1 MKKVIVAFII
11 SSLLMGIRQA
21 GVAQSKVMD
30 QYIEEGLKNNLA
42 LTQKNL
48 SWKKSRVALKEA
60 KGLFMPQLSLEASYT
75 RAGGGRKLD
84 FPVGDLINPVYST
97 LNQLTGSDRFPT
109 IANVNE
115 QFLPNNFHETKLRF
129 IQPLFN
135 SDIYFNRQIKREMV
149 AMQRNTEAVYRKELI
164 KEIKVAYFQYLQTQE
179 VLRIYEE
186 SRTLLK
192 EILRVNKKLVKRHKI
207 TKDAIYGAEY
217 QISQLDAQVAQTQQQ
232 AQASGAYFNFL
243 LNRDLA
249 ENIEVDASMAKKI
262 TAPTLEQMAGME
274 GKREELLQIQNGIN
288 ANNQSIKLNKFNAY
302 PKVNLVV
309 DAGYQGFG
317 YQFNEDQ
324 RFWLMQVSL
333 KWDLFKGFQNKAKI
347 QQSQIEQDILQTRLK
362 ETQKQFLLQQR
373 IARYA
378 VLSAYQTIRTNE
390 KAQRQINEQLK
401 ISRKRHTQGQIPYYE
416 LLQTQTNYTNNKIQL
431 AVAQYNFLIKQAEL
445 ERAVG
450 VAK

>member
-1 MKKVIVAFII
+1 MKKVIVAFVM
-11 SSLLMGIRQA
+11 SGLLVATQQVGM
-21 GVAQSKVMD
+21 AQSKVMER
-30 QYIEEGLKNNLA
+30 YIEEGLKNNLA
-42 LTQKNL
+42 LTQKKL
-48 SWKKSRVALKEA
+48 SWRKSRMALKEA
-60 KGLFMPQLSLEASYT
+60 KGLFMPQLSFEASYT
-75 RAGGGRKLD
+75 RAGGGRRID

-115 QFLPNNFHETKLRF
+115 QFLPDDFHETKLRF

-135 SDIYFNRQIKREMV
+135 PDIYFNRQIKREMV
-149 AMQRNTEAVYRKELI
+149 AVQRNTEAAYRKELT
-164 KEIKVAYFQYLQTQE
+164 KEIKVAYYQYLQTQE

-192 EILRVNKKLVKRHKI
+192 EILRVNQKLVKRQKI

-217 QISQLDAQVAQTQQQ
+217 QISKLDAQVAQTQQQ
-232 AQASGAYFNFL
+232 AQAAGAYFNFL

-249 ENIEVDASMAKKI
+249 ENIEVDATVAKKI
-262 TAPTLEQMAGME
+262 TAPTLEQIAGME

-288 ANNQSIKLNKFNAY
+288 ANNELIKLNKFNAY

-309 DAGYQGFG
+309 DAGFQGFG
-317 YQFNEDQ
+317 YQFNQEQ

-333 KWDLFKGFQNKAKI
+333 SWNLFKGFQNKAKI
-347 QQSQIEQDILQTRLK
+347 QQSQIERDILQTRLK
-362 ETQKQFLLQQR
+362 ETQKRFLLQQR

-378 VLSAYQTIRTNE
+378 VLSAYQTITTNE

-401 ISRKRHTQGQIPYYE
+401 ISRKRHMQGQIPYYE

-431 AVAQYNFLIKQAEL
+431 AIAQYNFLMKKAEL

-450 VAK
+450 YNK

>member
-1 MKKVIVAFII
+1 MKKIVAAFIM
-11 SSLLMGIRQA
+11 SSLLISIQQISW
-21 GVAQSKVMD
+21 AQSKVMEK
-30 QYIEEGLKNNLA
+30 YIEEGLKNNLA

-48 SWKKSRVALKEA
+48 SWRKSQMALKEA
-60 KGLFMPQLSLEASYT
+60 RGLFMPQVSFEASYT
-75 RAGGGRKLD
+75 RARGGRKLN

-115 QFLPNNFHETKLRF
+115 QLLPDNFHETKLRF

-135 SDIYFNRQIKREMV
+135 PDIHFNRQIKREMV
-149 AMQRNTEAVYRKELI
+149 AMQRNTEAAYRKELT
-164 KEIKVAYFQYLQTQE
+164 KEIKVAYYQYLQTQE
-179 VLRIYEE
+179 VLKIYEE
-186 SRTLLK
+186 SRGLLN

-207 TKDAIYGAEY
+207 TKDAVYGAEY
-217 QISQLDAQVAQTQQQ
+217 QISKLDAQVAQTQQQ
-232 AQASGAYFNFL
+232 AQASSAYFNFL

-249 ENIEVDASMAKKI
+249 ENIEIDAKLAQKI
-262 TAPTLEQMAGME
+262 TAPTLEQMAGMQ

-288 ANNQSIKLNKFNAY
+288 ANAQLIKMNKFNAY

-309 DAGYQGFG
+309 DAGFQGFG

-324 RFWLMQVSL
+324 RFWLAQISL
-333 KWDLFKGFQNKAKI
+333 RWDLFKGFQNKAKI
-347 QQSQIEQDILQTRLK
+347 QQSQIERTLLQKRLT
-362 ETQKQFLLQQR
+362 EAQKQFQLQQR
-373 IARYA
+373 VARYA
-378 VLSAYQTIRTNE
+378 VLSAYQSIETNT

-401 ISRKRHTQGQIPYYE
+401 ISRKRHAQGQIPYYE

-431 AVAQYNFLIKQAEL
+431 AIAQYNFLIKRAEL

-450 VAK
+450 VN